1 MACLVIP
8 FGSWK
13 GIISFDGDFI
23 FFAYILALGKFF
35 SIISAM
41 DTGSSFEGMGASR
54 EALYSMLAEPAF
66 FILIGSFALLT
77 GNTSFHNIF
86 SSLHLGSS
94 ITYTLGA
101 LASFV
106 LIMIAMIENSRM
118 PVDDPK
124 THLELTMIHE
134 VMILD
139 NSGFDLG
146 LILSTGF
153 LKFAMYGAII
163 ADFFIGGLSLTWA
176 LPLFLLIQMLFA
188 VIVGLIESFMAR
200 YRMSHNPQFILAL
213 SMTNVL
219 LIIFII
225 SLLYVSI
232 ANRIITY
239 VRVLALQGFILF
251 GVTFLQLKDIQTW
264 NLVLILLET
273 IVFKTIAVPVFLS
286 YLIKRN
292 KITRET
298 EPYLPHFVSLFI
310 ITLIVVITV
319 LLANSIQD
327 THLDK
332 IFFIVS
338 LSTLFTGLYF
348 IASRKKIITH
358 VMGYLMIEN
367 GVFVLSL
374 AVGNEMPNLV
384 NLGIM
389 LDVFASV
396 LILGIFLN
404 KIGDVFKAVDV
415 DQLSNLKDY

>member
-1 MACLVIP
+1 
-8 FGSWK
+8 
-13 GIISFDGDFI
+13 
-23 FFAYILALGKFF
+23 
-35 SIISAM
+35 
-41 DTGSSFEGMGASR
+41 
-54 EALYSMLAEPAF
+54 
-66 FILIGSFALLT
+66 
-77 GNTSFHNIF
+77 
-86 SSLHLGSS
+86 
-94 ITYTLGA
+94 
-101 LASFV
+101 
-106 LIMIAMIENSRM
+106 
-118 PVDDPK
+118 
-124 THLELTMIHE
+124 
-134 VMILD
+134 
-139 NSGFDLG
+139 
-146 LILSTGF
+146 
-153 LKFAMYGAII
+153 
-163 ADFFIGGLSLTWA
+163 
-176 LPLFLLIQMLFA
+176 
-188 VIVGLIESFMAR
+188 
-200 YRMSHNPQFILAL
+200 
-213 SMTNVL
+213 MTNVL

-264 NLVLILLET
+264 NLALILLET
-273 IVFKTIAVPVFLS
+273 IVFRAIAVPMFLG
-286 YLIKRN
+286 YLISRN

-298 EPYLPHFVSLFI
+298 EPYLPHFISLII
-310 ITLIVVITV
+310 ITMIVVITV
-319 LLANSIQD
+319 LLANSIKD
-327 THLDK
+327 TRLDK

>member
-1 MACLVIP
+1 
-8 FGSWK
+8 
-13 GIISFDGDFI
+13 
-23 FFAYILALGKFF
+23 
-35 SIISAM
+35 
-41 DTGSSFEGMGASR
+41 
-54 EALYSMLAEPAF
+54 
-66 FILIGSFALLT
+66 
-77 GNTSFHNIF
+77 
-86 SSLHLGSS
+86 
-94 ITYTLGA
+94 
-101 LASFV
+101 
-106 LIMIAMIENSRM
+106 
-118 PVDDPK
+118 
-124 THLELTMIHE
+124 
-134 VMILD
+134 
-139 NSGFDLG
+139 
-146 LILSTGF
+146 
-153 LKFAMYGAII
+153 
-163 ADFFIGGLSLTWA
+163 
-176 LPLFLLIQMLFA
+176 
-188 VIVGLIESFMAR
+188 
-200 YRMSHNPQFILAL
+200 
-213 SMTNVL
+213 MTNVL

-264 NLVLILLET
+264 NLVLIMLET
-273 IVFKTIAVPVFLS
+273 VVFKALAVPMFLS

-298 EPYLPHFVSLFI
+298 EPYLPNFISLII
-310 ITLIVVITV
+310 ITIIIVITI

-327 THLDK
+327 KHLDK

>member
-1 MACLVIP
+1 
-8 FGSWK
+8 
-13 GIISFDGDFI
+13 
-23 FFAYILALGKFF
+23 
-35 SIISAM
+35 
-41 DTGSSFEGMGASR
+41 
-54 EALYSMLAEPAF
+54 
-66 FILIGSFALLT
+66 
-77 GNTSFHNIF
+77 
-86 SSLHLGSS
+86 
-94 ITYTLGA
+94 
-101 LASFV
+101 
-106 LIMIAMIENSRM
+106 
-118 PVDDPK
+118 
-124 THLELTMIHE
+124 
-134 VMILD
+134 
-139 NSGFDLG
+139 
-146 LILSTGF
+146 
-153 LKFAMYGAII
+153 
-163 ADFFIGGLSLTWA
+163 
-176 LPLFLLIQMLFA
+176 
-188 VIVGLIESFMAR
+188 
-200 YRMSHNPQFILAL
+200 
-213 SMTNVL
+213 MTNVL

-251 GVTFLQLKDIQTW
+251 GVTFLQLQNIQTW

-273 IVFKTIAVPVFLS
+273 IVFKTIAVPVFLG

-292 KITRET
+292 KITKET
-298 EPYLPHFVSLFI
+298 EPYLPHFISLI
-310 ITLIVVITV
+310 IVTMIVVITV
-319 LLANSIQD
+319 LLTNSIKD

-389 LDVFASV
+389 LDVFGSV

>member
-1 MACLVIP
+1 
-8 FGSWK
+8 
-13 GIISFDGDFI
+13 
-23 FFAYILALGKFF
+23 
-35 SIISAM
+35 
-41 DTGSSFEGMGASR
+41 
-54 EALYSMLAEPAF
+54 
-66 FILIGSFALLT
+66 
-77 GNTSFHNIF
+77 
-86 SSLHLGSS
+86 
-94 ITYTLGA
+94 
-101 LASFV
+101 
-106 LIMIAMIENSRM
+106 
-118 PVDDPK
+118 
-124 THLELTMIHE
+124 
-134 VMILD
+134 
-139 NSGFDLG
+139 
-146 LILSTGF
+146 
-153 LKFAMYGAII
+153 
-163 ADFFIGGLSLTWA
+163 
-176 LPLFLLIQMLFA
+176 
-188 VIVGLIESFMAR
+188 
-200 YRMSHNPQFILAL
+200 
-213 SMTNVL
+213 MTNVL

-225 SLLYVSI
+225 SILYVSI

-239 VRVLALQGFILF
+239 VRVLVLQGFILF
-251 GVTFLQLKDIQTW
+251 GVTFLQLKDIETW

-273 IVFKTIAVPVFLS
+273 IIFRAIAVPMFLS

-298 EPYLPHFVSLFI
+298 EPYLPHFISLII
-310 ITLIVVITV
+310 ITMIIVITV

-374 AVGNEMPNLV
+374 AVGNEMPALV

>member
-1 MACLVIP
+1 
-8 FGSWK
+8 
-13 GIISFDGDFI
+13 
-23 FFAYILALGKFF
+23 
-35 SIISAM
+35 
-41 DTGSSFEGMGASR
+41 
-54 EALYSMLAEPAF
+54 
-66 FILIGSFALLT
+66 
-77 GNTSFHNIF
+77 
-86 SSLHLGSS
+86 
-94 ITYTLGA
+94 
-101 LASFV
+101 
-106 LIMIAMIENSRM
+106 
-118 PVDDPK
+118 
-124 THLELTMIHE
+124 
-134 VMILD
+134 
-139 NSGFDLG
+139 
-146 LILSTGF
+146 
-153 LKFAMYGAII
+153 
-163 ADFFIGGLSLTWA
+163 
-176 LPLFLLIQMLFA
+176 
-188 VIVGLIESFMAR
+188 
-200 YRMSHNPQFILAL
+200 
-213 SMTNVL
+213 MTNVL

-273 IVFKTIAVPVFLS
+273 IVFRALAVPIFLG
-286 YLIKRN
+286 YLINRN
-292 KITRET
+292 RITRET
-298 EPYLPHFVSLFI
+298 EPYLPHFISLII
-310 ITLIVVITV
+310 ITMIVVITV

-367 GVFVLSL
+367 GVFILSL

-404 KIGDVFKAVDV
+404 KIGDVFKDVDV

>member
-1 MACLVIP
+1 
-8 FGSWK
+8 
-13 GIISFDGDFI
+13 
-23 FFAYILALGKFF
+23 
-35 SIISAM
+35 
-41 DTGSSFEGMGASR
+41 
-54 EALYSMLAEPAF
+54 
-66 FILIGSFALLT
+66 
-77 GNTSFHNIF
+77 
-86 SSLHLGSS
+86 
-94 ITYTLGA
+94 
-101 LASFV
+101 
-106 LIMIAMIENSRM
+106 
-118 PVDDPK
+118 
-124 THLELTMIHE
+124 
-134 VMILD
+134 
-139 NSGFDLG
+139 
-146 LILSTGF
+146 
-153 LKFAMYGAII
+153 
-163 ADFFIGGLSLTWA
+163 
-176 LPLFLLIQMLFA
+176 
-188 VIVGLIESFMAR
+188 
-200 YRMSHNPQFILAL
+200 
-213 SMTNVL
+213 MTNVL

-264 NLVLILLET
+264 NLVLIMLET
-273 IVFKTIAVPVFLS
+273 IVFKAVAVPLFLS

-292 KITRET
+292 KISRET
-298 EPYLPHFVSLFI
+298 EPYLPHFISLII
-310 ITLIVVITV
+310 ITMIVVITV

-374 AVGNEMPNLV
+374 AAGNEMPNLV

>member
-1 MACLVIP
+1 
-8 FGSWK
+8 
-13 GIISFDGDFI
+13 
-23 FFAYILALGKFF
+23 
-35 SIISAM
+35 
-41 DTGSSFEGMGASR
+41 
-54 EALYSMLAEPAF
+54 
-66 FILIGSFALLT
+66 
-77 GNTSFHNIF
+77 
-86 SSLHLGSS
+86 
-94 ITYTLGA
+94 
-101 LASFV
+101 
-106 LIMIAMIENSRM
+106 
-118 PVDDPK
+118 
-124 THLELTMIHE
+124 
-134 VMILD
+134 
-139 NSGFDLG
+139 
-146 LILSTGF
+146 
-153 LKFAMYGAII
+153 
-163 ADFFIGGLSLTWA
+163 
-176 LPLFLLIQMLFA
+176 
-188 VIVGLIESFMAR
+188 
-200 YRMSHNPQFILAL
+200 
-213 SMTNVL
+213 MTNVL

-239 VRVLALQGFILF
+239 VRILALQGFILF

-264 NLVLILLET
+264 NLVLIMLET
-273 IVFKTIAVPVFLS
+273 VVFKAVAVPVFLS

-298 EPYLPHFVSLFI
+298 EPYLPHFISLII
-310 ITLIVVITV
+310 ITMIVVITV

-358 VMGYLMIEN
+358 VMGYMMIEN

>member
-1 MACLVIP
+1 
-8 FGSWK
+8 
-13 GIISFDGDFI
+13 
-23 FFAYILALGKFF
+23 
-35 SIISAM
+35 
-41 DTGSSFEGMGASR
+41 
-54 EALYSMLAEPAF
+54 
-66 FILIGSFALLT
+66 
-77 GNTSFHNIF
+77 
-86 SSLHLGSS
+86 
-94 ITYTLGA
+94 
-101 LASFV
+101 
-106 LIMIAMIENSRM
+106 
-118 PVDDPK
+118 
-124 THLELTMIHE
+124 
-134 VMILD
+134 
-139 NSGFDLG
+139 
-146 LILSTGF
+146 
-153 LKFAMYGAII
+153 
-163 ADFFIGGLSLTWA
+163 
-176 LPLFLLIQMLFA
+176 
-188 VIVGLIESFMAR
+188 
-200 YRMSHNPQFILAL
+200 
-213 SMTNVL
+213 MTNVL

-251 GVTFLQLKDIQTW
+251 GVTFLQLQEIQTW

-273 IVFKTIAVPVFLS
+273 IIFKALAVPIFLG
-286 YLIKRN
+286 YLINRN

-298 EPYLPHFVSLFI
+298 EPYLPHFISLII
-310 ITLIVVITV
+310 ITMIIVITV
-319 LLANSIQD
+319 LLANSIED

-404 KIGDVFKAVDV
+404 KIGDVFKDADV
-415 DQLSNLKDY
+415 DQLRNLKDY

>member
-1 MACLVIP
+1 
-8 FGSWK
+8 
-13 GIISFDGDFI
+13 
-23 FFAYILALGKFF
+23 
-35 SIISAM
+35 
-41 DTGSSFEGMGASR
+41 
-54 EALYSMLAEPAF
+54 
-66 FILIGSFALLT
+66 
-77 GNTSFHNIF
+77 
-86 SSLHLGSS
+86 
-94 ITYTLGA
+94 
-101 LASFV
+101 
-106 LIMIAMIENSRM
+106 
-118 PVDDPK
+118 
-124 THLELTMIHE
+124 
-134 VMILD
+134 
-139 NSGFDLG
+139 
-146 LILSTGF
+146 
-153 LKFAMYGAII
+153 
-163 ADFFIGGLSLTWA
+163 
-176 LPLFLLIQMLFA
+176 
-188 VIVGLIESFMAR
+188 
-200 YRMSHNPQFILAL
+200 
-213 SMTNVL
+213 MTNVL

-273 IVFKTIAVPVFLS
+273 VVFRAVAVPLFLG
-286 YLIKRN
+286 YLIDRN
-292 KITRET
+292 RITRET
-298 EPYLPHFVSLFI
+298 EPYLPHFISLII
-310 ITLIVVITV
+310 ITMIIVITV

-404 KIGDVFKAVDV
+404 KIGDVFKDVDV